1 MTSGGS
7 DEEEDSEADQKIVTG
22 HCYVMLTS
30 CCSHT
35 LTLSVHSVSDEMY
48 VHYTTRKFS
57 SQSIHAQFV
66 NIPCFQ
72 LYTSSCSPILIVMKK
87 HPKTE
92 TANFCF

>member
-1 MTSGGS
+1 
-7 DEEEDSEADQKIVTG
+7 
-22 HCYVMLTS
+22 MLTS

-48 VHYTTRKFS
+48 VPYTTRKFS
-57 SQSIHAQFV
+57 SQSIHAYFV

-92 TANFCF
+92 TANFCFLSSTGGVLKWLQECKTTERG